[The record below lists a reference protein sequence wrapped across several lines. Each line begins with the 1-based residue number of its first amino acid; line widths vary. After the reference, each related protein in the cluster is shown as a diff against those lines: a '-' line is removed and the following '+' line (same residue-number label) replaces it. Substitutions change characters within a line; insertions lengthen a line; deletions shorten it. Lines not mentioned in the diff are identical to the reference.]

1 MDYKNVENLIK
12 AVSESS
18 LTEFELQSNEVNI
31 KMKKEELVREKAV
44 DDEAER
50 YVPKEEVKKENIEEE
65 KEAEKK
71 DENLFAVKSPIVG
84 TFYGSSSP
92 GAEPSVKIGS
102 KVKAGDVLCIIE
114 AMKLMNEIQSEV
126 DGEVVDI
133 LVKNGQLV
141 EYGEPLI
148 LIRK

>member
-1 MDYKNVENLIK
+1 VKKVDYKNVENLIK

-31 KMKKEELVREKAV
+31 KMKKEKSV